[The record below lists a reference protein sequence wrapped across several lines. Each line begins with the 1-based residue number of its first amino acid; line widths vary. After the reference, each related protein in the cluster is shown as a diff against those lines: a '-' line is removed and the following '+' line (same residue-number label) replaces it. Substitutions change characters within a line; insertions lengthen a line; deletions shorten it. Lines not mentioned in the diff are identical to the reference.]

1 MANEPQ
7 LSAAHGLI
15 VHSHRPVQRTDGAI
29 GTDTSALCAIATD
42 SGTVQQSPG
51 GTTSRDDTDQRR
63 GLTEKGHA
71 SSVASRLF
79 AARAGGFDRSRRCAP
94 RCKLRRVMKE
104 GRNYDKTVRTVFH
117 RARAPELS
125 LVMPECNPIG
135 EPDERMGVG
144 FHNVSHSS
152 DALGHCVTFR
162 GYGDVVKG
170 PRISVSGRRGGRKMQ
185 LIEPDERQAFVAT
198 LQRKGL
204 QKVNSNCWKRRRLTP
219 WGTKTSACRAMS
231 P

>member
-1 MANEPQ
+1 
-7 LSAAHGLI
+7 
-15 VHSHRPVQRTDGAI
+15 
-29 GTDTSALCAIATD
+29 
-42 SGTVQQSPG
+42 
-51 GTTSRDDTDQRR
+51 
-63 GLTEKGHA
+63 
-71 SSVASRLF
+71 
-79 AARAGGFDRSRRCAP
+79 
-94 RCKLRRVMKE
+94 MKE

-204 QKVNSNCWKRRRLTP
+204 AEGEFELLETETTDPMGDENVGLQGYVTVTRLSTQIASEYPSDSKLVGYSNSDRISKLASSISRD
-219 WGTKTSACRAMS
+219 
-231 P
+231 